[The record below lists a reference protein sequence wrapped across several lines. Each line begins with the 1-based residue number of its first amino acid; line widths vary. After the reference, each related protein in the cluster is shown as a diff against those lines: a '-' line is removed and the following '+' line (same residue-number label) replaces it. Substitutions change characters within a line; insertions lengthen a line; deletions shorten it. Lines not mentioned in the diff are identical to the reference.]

1 MWSRIGSQLGLLDVV
16 PNWVQVGV
24 LDGSVNRVL
33 RETSG
38 YESYREAAAELLPR
52 ILAPDIARFS
62 HTGTAFGDTGMN
74 PGGDGDS
81 DGRQ

>member
-1 MWSRIGSQLGLLDVV
+1 MI
-16 PNWVQVGV
+16 
-24 LDGSVNRVL
+24 

-52 ILAPDIARFS
+52 ILALDIARFS
-62 HTGTAFGDTGMN
+62 HTGTAFGDTGIN